1 MSVLVKKVSKA
12 FAETPAL
19 SSLSL
24 EAKKGSVTGLLG
36 PNGAGKST
44 LMSIM
49 ATYHSPD
56 SGQVFVNGVDTQVH
70 PTAVRRMVGYLPESN
85 PLYRDMYVREFLAF
99 MGRLHGLGGRRLRAR
114 TGEVTARFG
123 LRLKQDQKIH
133 ALSMGYRQR
142 VGLARVF
149 LHDPQVLVLDEPT
162 AGLDPNQL
170 TEVRGLI
177 REAARERTVLFSTH
191 ILQEAQALCDRVIV
205 MHKGEKVMDEAMET
219 LSSRGGASDGGAR
232 ALEAVF
238 QSLTT
243 EDTAVGRP

>member
-1 MSVLVKKVSKA
+1 MSVLVKEVSKS
-12 FAETPAL
+12 FAKEPAL

-44 LMSIM
+44 LMGIM
-49 ATYHSPD
+49 ATYHHPD
-56 SGQVFVNGVDTQVH
+56 SGQVFVNGLDTQVH
-70 PTAVRRMVGYLPESN
+70 PMAVRRMVGYLPENN

-99 MGRLHGLGGRRLRAR
+99 MGKLHGLGGQRLSAR
-114 TGEVTARFG
+114 IREVTACFG
-123 LRLKQDQKIH
+123 LRPKQDQKIH

-142 VGLARVF
+142 VGLARAF
-149 LHDPQVLVLDEPT
+149 IHDPEVLVLDEPT

-191 ILQEAQALCDRVIV
+191 ILQEAQALCDRVVV
-205 MHKGEKVMDEAMET
+205 MHKGEKVMDETMET
-219 LSSRGGASDGGAR
+219 LTSRGAPGGGAL
-232 ALEAVF
+232 ALEKVF

-243 EDTAVGRP
+243 EDADRH